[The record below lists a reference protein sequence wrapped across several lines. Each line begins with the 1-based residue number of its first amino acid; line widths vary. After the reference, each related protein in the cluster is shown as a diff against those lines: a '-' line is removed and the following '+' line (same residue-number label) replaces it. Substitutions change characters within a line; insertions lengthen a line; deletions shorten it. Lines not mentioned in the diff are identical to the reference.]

1 MTRQE
6 ANREILKLLSEEIER
21 FPHGRFH
28 QILFNMYINEM
39 DPEFK
44 DGRPT
49 GRLIPKDLHHEESS
63 TTLKR
68 IKTLY
73 DSAIKTNK

>member
-6 ANREILKLLSEEIER
+6 ANREILKLISDEVER
-21 FPHGRFH
+21 FPDGRFH
-28 QILFNMYINEM
+28 QILYNMYINEM

-49 GRLIPKDLHHEESS
+49 GLLIPRDLHHEESKK
-63 TTLKR
+63 TLER
-68 IKTLY
+68 IKINL
-73 DSAIKTNK
+73 NV